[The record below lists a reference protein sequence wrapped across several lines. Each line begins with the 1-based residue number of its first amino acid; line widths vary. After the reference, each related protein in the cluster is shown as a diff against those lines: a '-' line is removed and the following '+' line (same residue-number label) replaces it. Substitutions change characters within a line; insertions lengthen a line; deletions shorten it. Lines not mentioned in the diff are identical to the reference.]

1 MAVVWDDAGFS
12 VLLSSSLWYWM
23 VLEGRRSDAYVHWRM
38 GSFYV
43 SHIYHICIYK
53 LYVDMNR

>member
-23 VLEGRRSDAYVHWRM
+23 VLEGRRSDAYVHMRM
-38 GSFYV
+38 GSLYV
-43 SHIYHICIYK
+43 SHIYIYK
-53 LYVDMNR
+53 LYIDINR